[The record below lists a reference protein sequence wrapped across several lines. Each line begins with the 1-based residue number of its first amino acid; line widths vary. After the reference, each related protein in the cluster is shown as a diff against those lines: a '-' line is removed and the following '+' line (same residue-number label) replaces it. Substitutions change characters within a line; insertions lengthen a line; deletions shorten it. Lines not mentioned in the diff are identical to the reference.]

1 MFLVPVFTVNH
12 FFIDVQ
18 IPCSYS
24 LHIIGREIKH
34 ISLAYNKKY
43 QIFMIEHLCIQDEI
57 RELSFYLDIYQ
68 GRWSEIDMIELEAD
82 FLADFPAMF
91 A

>member
-1 MFLVPVFTVNH
+1 
-12 FFIDVQ
+12 
-18 IPCSYS
+18 
-24 LHIIGREIKH
+24 
-34 ISLAYNKKY
+34 
-43 QIFMIEHLCIQDEI
+43 MIEHLCIQDEI
-57 RELSFYLDIYQ
+57 WELSFYLDIYQ